1 MREKKSRNAD
11 KAELREK
18 SYMRG
23 WFLLCL
29 CLYTFPPGSNVSD
42 RFSNK

>member
-11 KAELREK
+11 KAEQREK

-29 CLYTFPPGSNVSD
+29 CLYTFPPGSNVSNL
-42 RFSNK
+42 FSNK